1 MFDEDFKT
9 EWKQMNV
16 ENYDGTYSTLLK
28 RLVIQTLTLISLALD
43 VFQLLNTCF
52 FSLNFGR
59 ALVRER
65 KRQEKYNGKESL
77 WPVKCEGNDV
87 EMSHGYQVGCYIEE
101 TNLFTLSL
109 YIITQI

>member
-1 MFDEDFKT
+1 MKISRLS
-9 EWKQMNV
+9 
-16 ENYDGTYSTLLK
+16 ENKWMLRIMMVLTVHYK